1 MQAIKIWLRAASIRA
16 VRTMAQTAA
25 AIISTKAVL
34 SEVNWQ
40 IVVSAVALSGIL
52 SVLTAL
58 AGLPEC
64 KEEDK

>member
-1 MQAIKIWLRAASIRA
+1 MYSIRRWLRAAAIRA

-34 SEVNWQ
+34 SEINWH
-40 IVVSAVALSGIL
+40 IVISAVALSGIL

-64 KEEDK
+64 KEETK